1 MSRYRISP
9 DAAFATLDDGA
20 VVLNLRTKRY
30 YSLDETGAA
39 VWGML
44 EGGVATVHSMV
55 AKLLELYD
63 VTDAEARR
71 EVERLLTELEA
82 ESLVNVDGASG

>member
-1 MSRYRISP
+1 MSRYNISP
-9 DAAFATLDDGA
+9 DATFATLEDRA

-30 YSLDETGAA
+30 YPLNETGAA

-44 EGGVATVHSMV
+44 ESGTATVHSLV

-63 VTDAEARR
+63 VTDAQARR
-71 EVERLLTELEA
+71 EVERLLSELEA
-82 ESLVNVDGASG
+82 ESLVTIEGD